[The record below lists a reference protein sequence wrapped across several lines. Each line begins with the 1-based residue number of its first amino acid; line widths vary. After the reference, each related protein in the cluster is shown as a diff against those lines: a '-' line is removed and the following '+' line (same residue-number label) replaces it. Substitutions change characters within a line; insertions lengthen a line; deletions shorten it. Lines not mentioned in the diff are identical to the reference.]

1 MQNFKIFWT
10 IQMHNQ
16 RFVMILRLA
25 NPEMFGYIKELIKRK
40 LSSGLFWVVGAAEKK
55 KTYEKIIIN

>member
-1 MQNFKIFWT
+1 MR
-10 IQMHNQ
+10 NQ
-16 RFVMILRLA
+16 RFVMMLRLA